1 MNCRFN
7 FRFTAPLRRAITCA
21 LLFAGGTAFAQ
32 DYPTAINYQGQ
43 LFDQGQPVTGNYE
56 ITFRIFD
63 AQIDGLMLAAPVT
76 LSGVQVLGGQFFAEV
91 DFGSDV
97 FAEPHLW
104 IEISAKSTSDASGS
118 IITFAPRQKISSAP
132 RAINSDRLDGMDALE
147 LATVG
152 APLFKQVSFSQSVG
166 PAGQQPAVLSSMS
179 VTAPYSGQLVLRARG
194 VCVMLPLASG
204 ANQIVMA
211 VGINAADAFA
221 DSNQQTWGVAMLPLQ
236 AEGLHQLPWSVE
248 RTIPVEAS
256 QHYSIV
262 TVGRHDSGAVSN
274 QCSGTFSAELIGDVL
289 PD

>member
-1 MNCRFN
+1 
-7 FRFTAPLRRAITCA
+7 
-21 LLFAGGTAFAQ
+21 
-32 DYPTAINYQGQ
+32 
-43 LFDQGQPVTGNYE
+43 
-56 ITFRIFD
+56 
-63 AQIDGLMLAAPVT
+63 
-76 LSGVQVLGGQFFAEV
+76 
-91 DFGSDV
+91 
-97 FAEPHLW
+97 
-104 IEISAKSTSDASGS
+104 
-118 IITFAPRQKISSAP
+118 
-132 RAINSDRLDGMDALE
+132 
-147 LATVG
+147 
-152 APLFKQVSFSQSVG
+152 
-166 PAGQQPAVLSSMS
+166 
-179 VTAPYSGQLVLRARG
+179 
-194 VCVMLPLASG
+194 MLPLASG